1 MLLLSCYNDA
11 ENNYYDPP
19 WANQCYRRKDHY
31 DDADDKYD
39 DPPWG
44 SHCYRRKV
52 HL

>member
-1 MLLLSCYNDA
+1 MLLSSCYNDA

-39 DPPWG
+39 DN
-44 SHCYRRKV
+44 KDA
-52 HL
+52 LMIMKELQE